1 METNDINNSNN
12 NETTS
17 LNITDNDVNDI
28 LEENG
33 ITEDDGILDPEFEE
47 IPEENYYNEN
57 QEEEMMI

>member
-33 ITEDDGILDPEFEE
+33 IIEDDGILDPEFEE
-47 IPEENYYNEN
+47 ISEENN
-57 QEEEMMI
+57 